1 MDAVRSDM
9 SPEILADLLYWA
21 ITGIIPDTAC
31 PIAREVMWRDHYQ
44 WERGQFSEWID
55 FGGEGCET

>member
-1 MDAVRSDM
+1 M